1 MRSPRLPTEQSG
13 AVSRTV
19 PEQLPEG
26 PSVVTATPFT
36 RQGTAPVEPPVQA
49 GGSGQGTVFVTESP
63 VIELAGSRL
72 ATVKLQLKG
81 TPAAWALVGQDLV
94 TLTPAAIGVCL
105 GVLVG
110 VGVTVGVIEHPRIAT
125 L

>member
-1 MRSPRLPTEQSG
+1 
-13 AVSRTV
+13 
-19 PEQLPEG
+19 
-26 PSVVTATPFT
+26 
-36 RQGTAPVEPPVQA
+36 
-49 GGSGQGTVFVTESP
+49 
-63 VIELAGSRL
+63 
-72 ATVKLQLKG
+72 LKG